1 MRTQKCGRTVKL
13 NYTPTSAST
22 YRSFPISHFLLT
34 PCHCNLDEKNKA
46 KKNTTI
52 IFQLESSQPPYFFV
66 PSDASTQ
73 LVQPFYVYARDGSPV
88 EKSTTKKWVPA
99 KKKIHPIFKIDSWRI
114 SEAIYGNTFSCMA
127 RLTPKIMNWP
137 DNQLR
142 KKKSTTKYCISN
154 GDEVKDRVTHS
165 FNDLDSRK
173 LVNEYFFCCSLSLRL
188 SLAEV
193 PTNSFN
199 RSSTEA
205 GHSNVDSWTGNWIRD
220 T

>member
-1 MRTQKCGRTVKL
+1 MHLSNLICGQFNDMRTQKCGRTVKL

-127 RLTPKIMNWP
+127 RLTPKIMN
-137 DNQLR
+137 
-142 KKKSTTKYCISN
+142 
-154 GDEVKDRVTHS
+154 
-165 FNDLDSRK
+165 
-173 LVNEYFFCCSLSLRL
+173 
-188 SLAEV
+188 
-193 PTNSFN
+193 
-199 RSSTEA
+199 
-205 GHSNVDSWTGNWIRD
+205 
-220 T
+220 